1 MSTNDQPR
9 RSDRHRDDYDDEQPE
24 KGGLFKKILLWIIGI
39 IILLIVAGTALF
51 FYYASSAPK
60 ISRNE
65 LASQSTTTIY
75 DDQNRVISRLGAQKR
90 EYASNS
96 QIPTNLK
103 HAVVSIEDR
112 RFYKHHGVDPI
123 RIMGAATANVFGRS
137 TGMQGGSTLTQQL
150 VKLSVFSTAASD
162 RTLKRKAQE
171 AWLAINV
178 ERHFSK
184 NQILDFYI
192 NKVYMGNGVYG
203 MQTAAQYYYGKDL
216 DELDLSQTATL
227 AGMPQSPT
235 YYNPLVANPKYATQR
250 RNEVLNAMVRS
261 KYITQSQ
268 ANQAASES
276 ITDGLDPN
284 HGNTSDSGTG
294 VKEKVV
300 DAYVKQVLAELEAKG
315 YNPYTDGLHVHT
327 NLDLDAQEHLYDAA
341 NNSVDFQSNKMQAGV
356 AVTDP
361 HNGQIIA
368 MLGGRH
374 TGNVVYGLN
383 RAVQTN
389 RSSGS
394 TAKPIIDYGPAIE
407 YLQWPTFKTVQDT
420 RFVYP
425 GTNKVL
431 HDFDNKYKGSM
442 TMRAALVQS
451 RNVPAVRTL
460 QEVGIKRATTFVNGL
475 GISQKEPYT
484 LQSGIALYISPLQ
497 VSAAYAAFAN
507 GGTYYKPYYISSM
520 TNRDGS
526 TTNYGPHG
534 SRAMSKATAYMI
546 TDMLKGVFKGQGS
559 ATAAQIDGVH
569 QAGKTGTTN
578 YPSGSGHSG
587 AMDSWMAGYTKNYS
601 IAVWTGYDHPMQ
613 ESGITDHY
621 TESAQLLYKD
631 LMEYLDGQN
640 HASNWAMP
648 DTVEAVR
655 VNGHRQLVIKDSKW
669 ALEYT
674 ADDTDSDN
682 DNSSSSIFSSSRSES
697 RSNNSSRESSSSA
710 SSESRS
716 NSNDNNN
723 NNGNT
728 SNSAP
733 AASSSASSA
742 SSTQSSNGN
751 NNGGNNTSQSN
762 ATQNNNGGGNTQQ

>member
-1 MSTNDQPR
+1 MTSNDQPS
-9 RSDRHRDDYDDEQPE
+9 RSDRHKADYDDYDYDDEPRH
-24 KGGLFKKILLWIIGI
+24 GGLVKRILLWILGI
-39 IILLIVAGTALF
+39 IILLFVAGTALF
-51 FYYASSAPK
+51 FYYASSAPR
-60 ISRNE
+60 ISRSE
-65 LASQSTTTIY
+65 LAGQNTTTIY

-90 EYASNS
+90 EYAKSD
-96 QIPTNLK
+96 QVPDNLK
-103 HAVVSIEDR
+103 HAVVAIEDR

-123 RIMGAATANVFGRS
+123 RIMGAATANIFGRS
-137 TGMQGGSTLTQQL
+137 AGMQGGSTLTQQL

-162 RTLKRKAQE
+162 RTFKRKAQE

-184 NQILDFYI
+184 SQILDFYI

-216 DELDLSQTATL
+216 DELDLSQLALL

-235 YYNPLVANPKYATQR
+235 YYNPLANNTKYATQR

-261 KYITQSQ
+261 KYISQSQ

-276 ITDGLDPN
+276 VTDGLDPD
-284 HGNTSDSGTG
+284 HGNTSNNGTG
-294 VKEKVV
+294 VKEKVI
-300 DAYVKQVLAELEAKG
+300 DAYVKQVLADLEAKG
-315 YNPYTDGLHVHT
+315 YNPYNDGLRVHT

-341 NNSVDFQSNKMQAGV
+341 NNSVSFQSDQMQTGV

-361 HNGQIIA
+361 HNGQVVA

-394 TAKPIIDYGPAIE
+394 TAKPLMDYGPAIE
-407 YLQWPTFKTVQDT
+407 YLQWPTFKRVQDT

-431 HDFDNKYKGSM
+431 RDFDNKYKGSM
-442 TMRAALVQS
+442 TMREALVQS
-451 RNVPAVRTL
+451 RNVPAIRTL
-460 QEVGIKRATTFVNGL
+460 QEVGIKRATDFVNGL
-475 GISQKEPYT
+475 GISQKDPYT

-497 VSAAYAAFAN
+497 ISAAYSAFAN
-507 GGTYYKPYYISSM
+507 GGTYYKPYYISSI
-520 TNRDGS
+520 TTQDG
-526 TTNYGPHG
+526 NVKQFNPQGK
-534 SRAMSKATAYMI
+534 RAMSRATAYMI
-546 TDMLKGVFKGQGS
+546 TEMLKGVFNESEQGS
-559 ATAAQIDGVH
+559 ASAAKLDGVN

-613 ESGITDHY
+613 SPGLSDQGTQ
-621 TESAQLLYKD
+621 SAILLYRD
-631 LMEYLDGQN
+631 LMDYLDSQN
-640 HASNWAMP
+640 HASNWSMP

-655 VNGHRQLVIKDSKW
+655 VNGKRQFVIKDSKW
-669 ALEYT
+669 ALEYA
-674 ADDTDSDN
+674 ADDTGDDDSDQ
-682 DNSSSSIFSSSRSES
+682 DSTSNSSSSAGSNRSESSSSERNNNENSSSRSE
-697 RSNNSSRESSSSA
+697 ESSSSRSAFSTSTSA
-710 SSESRS
+710 SSS
-716 NSNDNNN
+716 
-723 NNGNT
+723 
-728 SNSAP
+728 SAP
-733 AASSSASSA
+733 AASSSSA
-742 SSTQSSNGN
+742 SAPATQPAGN
-751 NNGGNNTSQSN
+751 SNNGQ
-762 ATQNNNGGGNTQQ
+762 

>member
-1 MSTNDQPR
+1 MTINDQPS
-9 RSDRHRDDYDDEQPE
+9 RSDRHKADYDDYDYDDEPRH
-24 KGGLFKKILLWIIGI
+24 GGLVKRILLWILGI
-39 IILLIVAGTALF
+39 IILLFVAGTALF
-51 FYYASSAPK
+51 FYYASSAPR
-60 ISRNE
+60 ISRSE
-65 LASQSTTTIY
+65 LAGQNTTTIY

-90 EYASNS
+90 EYAKSD
-96 QIPTNLK
+96 QVPDNLK
-103 HAVVSIEDR
+103 HAVVAIEDR

-123 RIMGAATANVFGRS
+123 RIMGAATANIFGRS
-137 TGMQGGSTLTQQL
+137 AGMQGGSTLTQQL

-162 RTLKRKAQE
+162 RTFKRKAQE

-184 NQILDFYI
+184 SQILDFYI

-216 DELDLSQTATL
+216 DELDLSQLALL

-235 YYNPLVANPKYATQR
+235 YYNPLANNTKYATQR

-261 KYITQSQ
+261 KYISQSQ

-276 ITDGLDPN
+276 VTDGLDPD
-284 HGNTSDSGTG
+284 HGNTSNNGTG
-294 VKEKVV
+294 VKEKVI
-300 DAYVKQVLAELEAKG
+300 DAYVKQVLADLEAKG
-315 YNPYTDGLHVHT
+315 YNPYNDGLRVHT

-341 NNSVDFQSNKMQAGV
+341 NNSVSFQSDQMQTGV

-361 HNGQIIA
+361 HNGQVVA

-394 TAKPIIDYGPAIE
+394 TAKPLMDYGPAIE
-407 YLQWPTFKTVQDT
+407 YLQWPTFKRVQDT

-431 HDFDNKYKGSM
+431 RDFDNKYKGSM
-442 TMRAALVQS
+442 TMREALVQS
-451 RNVPAVRTL
+451 RNVPAIRTL
-460 QEVGIKRATTFVNGL
+460 QEVGIKRATDFVNGL
-475 GISQKEPYT
+475 GISQKDPYT

-497 VSAAYAAFAN
+497 ISAAYSAFAN
-507 GGTYYKPYYISSM
+507 GGTYYKPYYISSI
-520 TNRDGS
+520 TTQDG
-526 TTNYGPHG
+526 NVKQFNPQGK
-534 SRAMSKATAYMI
+534 RAMSRATAYMI
-546 TDMLKGVFKGQGS
+546 TEMLKGVFNESEQGS
-559 ATAAQIDGVH
+559 ASAAKLDGVN

-613 ESGITDHY
+613 SPGLSDQGTQ
-621 TESAQLLYKD
+621 SAILLYRD
-631 LMEYLDGQN
+631 LMDYLDSQN
-640 HASNWAMP
+640 HASNWSMP

-655 VNGHRQLVIKDSKW
+655 VNGKRQFVIKDSKW
-669 ALEYT
+669 ALEYA
-674 ADDTDSDN
+674 ADDTGDDDSDQ
-682 DNSSSSIFSSSRSES
+682 DST
-697 RSNNSSRESSSSA
+697 SNSSSSA
-710 SSESRS
+710 SSNRSESSSSERNNNENSSSRS
-716 NSNDNNN
+716 KESSSSRSAFS
-723 NNGNT
+723 T
-728 SNSAP
+728 STSASSSSAP
-733 AASSSASSA
+733 AASSSSA
-742 SSTQSSNGN
+742 SAPATQPAGN
-751 NNGGNNTSQSN
+751 SNNGQ
-762 ATQNNNGGGNTQQ
+762 

>member
-1 MSTNDQPR
+1 MTSNDQPS
-9 RSDRHRDDYDDEQPE
+9 RSDRHKADYDDYDYDDEPRH
-24 KGGLFKKILLWIIGI
+24 GGLVKRILLWILGI
-39 IILLIVAGTALF
+39 IILLFVAGTALF
-51 FYYASSAPK
+51 FYYASSAPR
-60 ISRNE
+60 ISRSE
-65 LASQSTTTIY
+65 LAGQNTTTIY

-90 EYASNS
+90 EYAKSD
-96 QIPTNLK
+96 QVPDNLK
-103 HAVVSIEDR
+103 HAVVAIEDR

-123 RIMGAATANVFGRS
+123 RIMGAATANIFGRS
-137 TGMQGGSTLTQQL
+137 AGMQGGSTLTQQL

-162 RTLKRKAQE
+162 RTFKRKAQE

-184 NQILDFYI
+184 SQILDFYI

-216 DELDLSQTATL
+216 DELDLSQLALL

-235 YYNPLVANPKYATQR
+235 YYNPLANNTKYATQR

-261 KYITQSQ
+261 KYISQSQ

-276 ITDGLDPN
+276 VTDGLDPD
-284 HGNTSDSGTG
+284 HGNTSNNGTG
-294 VKEKVV
+294 VKEKVI
-300 DAYVKQVLAELEAKG
+300 DAYVKQVLADLEAKG
-315 YNPYTDGLHVHT
+315 YNPYNDGLRVHT

-341 NNSVDFQSNKMQAGV
+341 NNSVSFQSDQMQTGV

-361 HNGQIIA
+361 HNGQVVA

-394 TAKPIIDYGPAIE
+394 TAKPLMDYGPAIE
-407 YLQWPTFKTVQDT
+407 YLQWPTFKRVQDT

-431 HDFDNKYKGSM
+431 RDFDNKYKGSM
-442 TMRAALVQS
+442 TMREALVQS
-451 RNVPAVRTL
+451 RNVPAIRTL
-460 QEVGIKRATTFVNGL
+460 QEVGIKRATDFVNGL
-475 GISQKEPYT
+475 GISQKDPYT

-497 VSAAYAAFAN
+497 ISAAYSAFAN
-507 GGTYYKPYYISSM
+507 GGTYYKPYYISSI
-520 TNRDGS
+520 TTQDG
-526 TTNYGPHG
+526 NVKQFNPQGK
-534 SRAMSKATAYMI
+534 RAMSRATAYMI
-546 TDMLKGVFKGQGS
+546 TEMLKGVFNESEQGS
-559 ATAAQIDGVH
+559 ASAAKLDGVN

-613 ESGITDHY
+613 SPGLSDQGIQ
-621 TESAQLLYKD
+621 SAILLYRD
-631 LMEYLDGQN
+631 LMDYLDSQN
-640 HASNWAMP
+640 HASNWSMP

-655 VNGHRQLVIKDSKW
+655 VNGKRQFVIKDSKW
-669 ALEYT
+669 ALEYA
-674 ADDTDSDN
+674 ADDTGDDDSDQ
-682 DNSSSSIFSSSRSES
+682 DST
-697 RSNNSSRESSSSA
+697 SNSSSSA
-710 SSESRS
+710 SSNRSESSSSERNNNENSSSRS
-716 NSNDNNN
+716 EESSSSRSAFS
-723 NNGNT
+723 T
-728 SNSAP
+728 STSASSSSAP
-733 AASSSASSA
+733 AASSSSA
-742 SSTQSSNGN
+742 SAPATQPAGN
-751 NNGGNNTSQSN
+751 SNNGQ
-762 ATQNNNGGGNTQQ
+762 